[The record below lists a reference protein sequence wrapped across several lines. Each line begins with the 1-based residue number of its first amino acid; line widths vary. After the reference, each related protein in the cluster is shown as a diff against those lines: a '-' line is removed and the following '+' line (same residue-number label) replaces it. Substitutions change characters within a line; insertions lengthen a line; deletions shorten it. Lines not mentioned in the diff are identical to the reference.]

1 MVARAIPA
9 VWELVSPAGA
19 LRARLAGA
27 VSALRPLLA
36 GLDANVAAAA
46 DLLGKAAGELDC
58 AGRVLAAANAALP
71 LTQDPAGLVAGGH
84 AAARASR
91 RRALR
96 RRGQRGHRRLR
107 RTRAAL
113 RA

>member
-1 MVARAIPA
+1 M
-9 VWELVSPAGA
+9 WELVSPAGA

-27 VSALRPLLA
+27 VGALRPLLA

-71 LTQDPAGLVAGGH
+71 LTQDPAGPALAGGH

-91 RRALR
+91 RRPLR
-96 RRGQRGHRRLR
+96 RRGQCGYRRLR
-107 RTRAAL
+107 STRAAL